1 MSLLRAERVGRQI
14 LQEISKIAE
23 GDIGDPRLEFV
34 TFTDVQM
41 TVDLRH
47 AHVFFSSFGDDR
59 ARNDATAALGK
70 AKGYIRREL
79 GRRLSLRHVPE
90 LRFSLDDS
98 SQVADRIGRLIDRT
112 ERAAGDDN
120 EE

>member
-1 MSLLRAERVGRQI
+1 

-23 GDIGDPRLEFV
+23 GDVGDPRLEFV
-34 TFTDVQM
+34 TFTEVRM
-41 TVDLRH
+41 TSDLRY
-47 AHVFFSSFGDDR
+47 AQVFFSSLGDES
-59 ARNDATAALGK
+59 ARDEAGAALGK

-79 GRRLSLRHVPE
+79 GRRLRLRHVPE
-90 LRFSLDDS
+90 LRFLVDDS

-112 ERAAGDDN
+112 ERSSGDAD